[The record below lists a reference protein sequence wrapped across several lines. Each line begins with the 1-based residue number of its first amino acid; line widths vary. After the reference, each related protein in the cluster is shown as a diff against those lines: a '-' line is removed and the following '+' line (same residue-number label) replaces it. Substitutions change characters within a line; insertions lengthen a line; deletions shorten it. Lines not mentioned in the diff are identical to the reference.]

1 MNFIRQKAD
10 ILAPKVEMNFKGE
23 SKVFHWKSL
32 LLSFVAFGLTVV
44 VFANGIYELI
54 HNENP
59 KITVDRT
66 TSGGYGKFD
75 LDADDVLPIFFLWAG
90 KNPSIP
96 LDTTNYTQYMS
107 INYQIL
113 NKTNGNVK
121 SFPANLV
128 MCSSL
133 DSQMASSGGVPY
145 FKRENVSLD
154 ANALYEIMTYG
165 ICLNDTAFADV
176 VQGDPIF
183 GDSTVASLVIQPC
196 ASDLYTCAA
205 STSLSSVIANIAF
218 LYPIENMT
226 HFDKPVGMTID
237 WDLYL
242 YLMKGTTQLYKQHL
256 KRAEVFNARPD
267 FFWPAKLAASY
278 SYYEYAPASLIER
291 DNTITSCLNATLS
304 SPTTC
309 PPYIQIQFVSSTA
322 YTKYLRTYVGVLDTL
337 GQVGGNF
344 GNISMLLGIVVGI
357 LMGKVVM
364 VEILQLIYKISSES
378 PSLGCCKK
386 RASKVELK
394 VGSLKDGKEPKDK
407 LQVVDAD
414 TMDLAIEMVKEDLD
428 LVTLAKTVRDVKFLK
443 SILLKNYHEDAIPTL
458 VLAEKAKQ
466 DALENQKKAE
476 AEASKT
482 KSSPQKPGEES
493 NVKIEIPFG
502 GKEEARESNQG
513 DKESDT
519 VSDLIDKKC
528 LNLLNAIPD
537 YAPAKDCQKAIETK
551 STLQPSSSSTK
562 TEYQKATIVVATNK
576 VNPAVELKMNPIGE
590 KAKL

>member
-1 MNFIRQKAD
+1 MKWLSQKAD
-10 ILAPKVEMNFKGE
+10 ILAPKIDMTFKGGE
-23 SKVFHWKSL
+23 KLFSWKSL
-32 LLSFVAFGLTVV
+32 LLSLISFGLTIV
-44 VFANGIYELI
+44 VFANGIYELA

-66 TSGGYGKFD
+66 TAGKYGKFD

-113 NKTNGNVK
+113 NKTSGNVK
-121 SFPANLV
+121 STPASLV

-145 FKRENVSLD
+145 FRRENVSLD

-176 VQGDPIF
+176 VEGDPLF

-205 STSLSSVIANIAF
+205 SSSLSSVIANIAF

-226 HFDKPVGMTID
+226 HYDKPVGMTID

-242 YLMKGTTQLYKQHL
+242 YVMKGTTQLFKQHL
-256 KRAEVFNARPD
+256 KRAEVYNARPD
-267 FFWPAKLAASY
+267 FFWPEKLAASY

-291 DNTITSCLNATLS
+291 DNTITTCLNATLS
-304 SPTTC
+304 NTITC
-309 PPYIQIQFVSSTA
+309 PPYIQVQFVSSTA

-344 GNISMLLGIVVGI
+344 GNISMVMGIILGII
-357 LMGKVVM
+357 MGKLVVQG
-364 VEILQLIYKISSES
+364 ILQLLYKISSES
-378 PSLGCCKK
+378 PTPGCCKK
-386 RASKVELK
+386 RAPKVELK
-394 VGSLKDGKEPKDK
+394 EATLEGGKEPKDK
-407 LQVVDAD
+407 LQVIDAD
-414 TMDLAIEMVKEDLD
+414 SMSLAMEMIEEDLD
-428 LVTLAKTVRDVKFLK
+428 LVSLARTVRDVKFLK
-443 SILLKNYHEDAIPTL
+443 AMLLKNYHEDVIPTL
-458 VLAEKAKQ
+458 VLAQKARE
-466 DALENQKKAE
+466 DAIENKKKAE
-476 AEASKT
+476 EEAAK
-482 KSSPQKPGEES
+482 KPGDDFDS
-493 NVKIEIPFG
+493 KIEIPNE
-502 GKEEARESNQG
+502 KSEG
-513 DKESDT
+513 DKGANA

-528 LNLLNAIPD
+528 LNLLNAIPN
-537 YAPAKDCQKAIETK
+537 YAPATEGRKAIETK
-551 STLQPSSSSTK
+551 AAQGGSPSQIAS
-562 TEYQKATIVVATNK
+562 EYNKAAIVGGLSK
-576 VNPAVELKMNPIGE
+576 VNPSVEVKKNAYASAS
-590 KAKL
+590 KQ